1 MALTCPKCAAIIP
14 ADDINVATDV
24 AICRA
29 CSTTHKAADLV
40 HDDVID
46 ATHDET
52 ASVLSGSMPRGIR
65 WRDDGQTL
73 VIGAPTGSRLVAGL
87 LAVFAG
93 FWTMGAFVFVGDMLF
108 PSSSPIPPA
117 ESGAGS
123 APTPPAPGADAADI
137 PMAVVLLGIPTFFWF
152 MAYVALCSR
161 LHIQIRP
168 DAATIRRGAFPIR
181 LTRTFEPA
189 RVTAVLEEAD
199 PSTRVN
205 GQPVRVITIKA
216 DEDIRFGGM
225 LRADRKRW
233 ILAILRANLM
243 RRR

>member
-1 MALTCPKCAAIIP
+1 MSLTCPKCAAIIP

-108 PSSSPIPPA
+108 PSSNPIPPA

-152 MAYVALCSR
+152 MAYVAALLQAAHPDPPRRRHDQAR
-161 LHIQIRP
+161 L
-168 DAATIRRGAFPIR
+168 PIR
-181 LTRTFEPA
+181 LTAPSSRPRDRCSRRPTRAPGSTPA
-189 RVTAVLEEAD
+189 
-199 PSTRVN
+199 
-205 GQPVRVITIKA
+205 VRVITIKA
-216 DEDIRFGGM
+216 DEDIRFGDAPGRSQAM
-225 LRADRKRW
+225 DPGHPPRQPHEGR
-233 ILAILRANLM
+233 
-243 RRR
+243 